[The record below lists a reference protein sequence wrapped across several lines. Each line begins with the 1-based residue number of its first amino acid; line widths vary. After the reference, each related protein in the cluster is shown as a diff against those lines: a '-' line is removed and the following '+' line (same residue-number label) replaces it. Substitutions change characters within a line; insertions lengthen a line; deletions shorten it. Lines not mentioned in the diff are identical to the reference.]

1 MNVDLQEITKR
12 FKNGDDSAF
21 EELYRLTV
29 RYIYSIVYAY
39 LLSKEDTED
48 VLQNTY
54 MKIYALRRRL
64 DDSKSL
70 LAYMKRIAINY
81 SYKVLRRKQKNKMI
95 AQSFDDHEV
104 KETIEESLKTL
115 EPKERLII
123 TLFYMD
129 NASIKEISFLTGEK
143 EGTIKSRLSRARD
156 KLREVIISE

>member
-1 MNVDLQEITKR
+1 MNVDLQEIIKR
-12 FKNGDDSAF
+12 FKNGDDLAF
-21 EELYRLTV
+21 DELYRLTV

-54 MKIYALRRRL
+54 MKVYALRKRL

-81 SYKVLRRKQKNKMI
+81 SYRALRRKHTKKMVI
-95 AQSFDDHEV
+95 RGVDDPEV
-104 KETIEESLKTL
+104 KETIEESLKML
-115 EPKERLII
+115 EPNERLII
-123 TLFYMD
+123 TLFYMEND
-129 NASIKEISFLTGEK
+129 SIKEISFLTGEK

-156 KLREVIISE
+156 KLREVIMNE